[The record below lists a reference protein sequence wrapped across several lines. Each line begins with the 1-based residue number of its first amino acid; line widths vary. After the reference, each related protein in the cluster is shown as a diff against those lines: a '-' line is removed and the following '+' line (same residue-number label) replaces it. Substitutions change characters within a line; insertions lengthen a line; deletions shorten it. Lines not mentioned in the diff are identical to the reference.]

1 METER
6 RKSPRS
12 LMDEHKESH
21 RVHHFLLKVGL
32 VYAAI
37 SMALFFVFASLL
49 SKHAYDDMS
58 NDEINHISEMVFES
72 MYTAMLAGQ
81 DRAGIAAAAK
91 RMDETG
97 PGMQTSVIRGE
108 VVAEL
113 FGEDELDKMRR
124 LNDLAIFDVFKT
136 GQEKV
141 IQGDMGIRYLY
152 PAHFRQQCLQC
163 HLNSKPD
170 QVAGV
175 IEINYPITNL
185 KVSTSYVELLMLAY
199 FGSSFI
205 VLIVFLSWSF
215 RRK

>member
-1 METER
+1 MEKER

-12 LMDEHKESH
+12 LMDEHKESR

-32 VYAAI
+32 VYSVI
-37 SMALFFVFASLL
+37 SFCLYFVFAALL
-49 SKHAYDDMS
+49 SNHAYDDMS

-97 PGMQTSVIRGE
+97 PGMKTSVIRGK

-124 LNDLAIFDVFKT
+124 LNDLAIFDVLNT
-136 GQEKV
+136 GKEKV

-152 PAHFRQQCLQC
+152 PAHFKQQCLQC
-163 HLNSKPD
+163 HLNSKPGM
-170 QVAGV
+170 VAGV
-175 IEINYPITNL
+175 IEINYPIANR
-185 KVSTSYVELLMLAY
+185 KVSTSDVELLMLAY
-199 FGSSFI
+199 FVSSFV
-205 VLIVFLSWSF
+205 VLIIFLIWSF

>member
-12 LMDEHKESH
+12 LMDEHKESR

-32 VYAAI
+32 VYSVI
-37 SMALFFVFASLL
+37 SFCLYFVFAALL
-49 SKHAYDDMS
+49 SNHAYDDMS

-97 PGMQTSVIRGE
+97 PGMKTSVIRGK

-124 LNDLAIFDVFKT
+124 LNDLAIFDVLNT
-136 GQEKV
+136 GKEKV

-152 PAHFRQQCLQC
+152 PAHFKQQCLQC
-163 HLNSKPD
+163 HLNSKPGM
-170 QVAGV
+170 VAGV
-175 IEINYPITNL
+175 IEINYPISNL

-199 FGSSFI
+199 FVSSFV
-205 VLIVFLSWSF
+205 VLIIFLIWSF